1 MSKLKLIVLLVM
13 LTFVITPTAF
23 SMVNSSDLNISGKP
37 NVELN
42 IGDKVSDFTINNYD
56 GSSYTLSKNSGYTVV
71 MFWSCECPFVQ
82 PYTERI
88 SSLAKDYSSKGIT
101 FWAVNSNVTESTDR
115 VKEHA
120 KEKGYPFPVLKDDK
134 SAVADLFNAQR
145 TPEVFVI
152 NNSDMTLVY
161 HGRIDDDKDA
171 SKVSSSDLKNAL
183 DNILA
188 GQPVAVSTTKSF
200 GCGVK
205 RSESK

>member
-1 MSKLKLIVLLVM
+1 MLKLKSAILL
-13 LTFVITPTAF
+13 LLLAF
-23 SMVNSSDLNISGKP
+23 TVSTYSYASDKNADLK
-37 NVELN
+37 
-42 IGDKVSDFTINNYD
+42 IGDKVSDFTINNFD
-56 GSSYTLSKNSGYTVV
+56 GSSYSLSKNTGYTVI
-71 MFWSCECPFVQ
+71 MFWSTECPFVQ

-88 SSLAKDYSSKGIT
+88 NSLANDYSSKGVT
-101 FWAVNSNVTESTDR
+101 FWAINSNVTEPTET
-115 VKEHA
+115 VKNHA
-120 KEKGYPFPVLKDDK
+120 KEKGYPFPMLKDENSK
-134 SAVADLFNAQR
+134 VADLFNAQR
-145 TPEVFVI
+145 TPEVFVV

>member
-1 MSKLKLIVLLVM
+1 MLKLKSAILL
-13 LTFVITPTAF
+13 LLLAF
-23 SMVNSSDLNISGKP
+23 TVSTYSYASDKNADLK
-37 NVELN
+37 

-56 GSSYTLSKNSGYTVV
+56 GNSYSLSKNTGYTVV

-88 SSLAKDYSSKGIT
+88 SALANDYSSKGVT
-101 FWAVNSNVTESTDR
+101 FWAVNSNITEPTET
-115 VKEHA
+115 VKNHA
-120 KEKGYPFPVLKDDK
+120 KEKGYPFPVLKDEN
-134 SAVADLFNAQR
+134 SVVADLFNAQR

-200 GCGVK
+200 GCSVK
-205 RSESK
+205 RNGTK